1 VSKAPPPHYNVNVNW
16 APARYD
22 ASGAEG
28 RLVWLTWETVWE
40 NALEITAVWIAVLL
54 TVLIAYVLWVLKD
67 VRRTLQQTELTVSQL
82 RQELESRSKDAA
94 GLMRSVQ
101 RLTEEVQVRVDRTG
115 ELFDG
120 IAECG
125 RSARQMGGALS
136 HMASAFSDTAN
147 QVRHAVHTQQ
157 ARIAEI
163 SEWVGIGWQIW
174 QKWQAAKSSSADKSG
189 AAPAKGED

>member
-1 VSKAPPPHYNVNVNW
+1 M
-16 APARYD
+16 
-22 ASGAEG
+22 
-28 RLVWLTWETVWE
+28 TWEAVWE
-40 NALEITAVWIAVLL
+40 NAWEITAVWIAILL

-82 RQELESRSKDAA
+82 RQELESRSKDAE
-94 GLMRSVQ
+94 GLIRSVR
-101 RLTEEVQVRVDRTG
+101 RLTEEVQIRVDRTG

-125 RSARQMGGALS
+125 RSARQMGGSLS
-136 HMASAFSDTAN
+136 HLASAFTETTN
-147 QVRHAVHTQQ
+147 QVHQVVHTQQ

-174 QKWQAAKSSSADKSG
+174 QKWQAAKSSSADNSG